1 MKRFAENQLTEFVR
15 KYIRKLI
22 LSLTLIRS
30 KYLVFLLFLVLS
42 TLAWFI
48 RSLNDTY
55 VADLYYPV
63 KYNNLPP
70 NRILLSEPPSK
81 LVLRVRADGYT
92 ILANKLRF
100 KRTLN
105 YDVNAFSLYSLSLDS
120 TSVYQLTRYAREK
133 LTAELNSS
141 SKNISILNI
150 EPDTIFFNFARV
162 RNRKI
167 PVRPILST
175 DETMFARQHM
185 LNGKIRVIPDSV
197 VAIGPSAI
205 VDTLKFIPTEK
216 ITLND
221 LDDTTRKNAKIA
233 QISRVKIPQKK
244 VKVIIPVDR
253 FTESEIEVPI
263 ELEHVP
269 DSLVLKTFPKAVK
282 INYLVTLSNFP
293 KANAEMF
300 HPYVDYRNI
309 ELKSSAKLKVQLD
322 SLPGYIHGIKLSPQY
337 VDYLIEIPSA
347 KDWNNR
353 RNR

>member
-1 MKRFAENQLTEFVR
+1 MKKFIKNYLPDSIRQL
-15 KYIRKLI
+15 IRKLFI
-22 LSLTLIRS
+22 SISLIRS
-30 KYLVFLLFLVLS
+30 KYLAFFFFLILS

-70 NRILLSEPPSK
+70 NRILLSKPPSK

-92 ILANKLRF
+92 ILANKLRI

-133 LTAELNSS
+133 LAAELNSS
-141 SKNISILNI
+141 NKNITILSI

-167 PVRPILST
+167 PVSPIITT
-175 DETMFARQHM
+175 DESMFARQHM
-185 LNGKIRVIPDSV
+185 LNGKILVMPDSV
-197 VAIGPSAI
+197 IASGPSAVI
-205 VDTLKFIPTEK
+205 DTLKHIYTK
-216 ITLND
+216 KLVLDN
-221 LDDTTRKNAKIA
+221 LDDTTHKSVKLA
-233 QISRVKIPQKK
+233 QIPHVKIQQKK
-244 VKVIIPVDR
+244 VKVMVPVDQ
-253 FTESEIEVPI
+253 FTESVIDVPL

-269 DSLVLKTFPKAVK
+269 DSLTLKTFPKDVK
-282 INYLVTLSNFP
+282 ISYLVTLSNFP
-293 KANAEMF
+293 KVTADMF
-300 HPYVDYRNI
+300 HPYVDYKHVQ
-309 ELKSSAKLKVQLD
+309 LQKSTKLTVQLD
-322 SLPGYIHGIKLSPQY
+322 SLPSYIHGIKISPRN
-337 VDYLIEIPSA
+337 VDYLIELPS
-347 KDWNNR
+347 DENWSNG

>member
-1 MKRFAENQLTEFVR
+1 MKKFKENSFSDKINSSL
-15 KYIRKLI
+15 KKLF
-22 LSLTLIRS
+22 LFFYRIRS
-30 KYLVFLLFLVLS
+30 KYFVFFIFLIIS

-70 NRILLSEPPSK
+70 NRILLSQPPSR
-81 LVLRVRADGYT
+81 LILRVRADGYT

-141 SKNISILNI
+141 NKNITILNI

-162 RNRKI
+162 RHRKI
-167 PVRPILST
+167 PVTPVIST
-175 DETMFARQHM
+175 DEMMFARQHM
-185 LNGKIRVIPDSV
+185 LNGRIQVIPDSV
-197 VAIGPSAI
+197 VATGPSAI
-205 VDTLKFIPTEK
+205 IDTLQHIYTEK
-216 ITLND
+216 LILDD
-221 LDDTTRKNAKIA
+221 LDDTTHKTVKLAKIPHVVV
-233 QISRVKIPQKK
+233 QQKK

-253 FTESEIEVPI
+253 FTESEVEVPI
-263 ELEHVP
+263 EQEHVP
-269 DSLVLKTFPKAVK
+269 DSLSLKTFPKTVS
-282 INYLVTLSNFP
+282 ISYLVTLSNFP
-293 KANAEMF
+293 KVTANMF
-300 HPYVDYRNI
+300 HPYVDFRHAQMQ
-309 ELKSSAKLKVQLD
+309 SSSKLNVQLD
-322 SLPGYIHGIKLSPQY
+322 SLPAYIHGIKISPKY

-347 KDWNNR
+347 KDWSNGR
-353 RNR
+353 DR

>member
-1 MKRFAENQLTEFVR
+1 MKKFAENQIPEFIR
-15 KYIRKLI
+15 KIVRKLI
-22 LSLTLIRS
+22 LSITLIRS
-30 KYLVFLLFLVLS
+30 KYLVFFVFFILS

-81 LVLRVRADGYT
+81 LILRVRADGYT

-141 SKNISILNI
+141 SKNITILNI

-167 PVRPILST
+167 PVRPIITT

-185 LNGKIRVIPDSV
+185 LNGEINVIPDSV

-205 VDTLKFIPTEK
+205 IDTLKFIPTEK

-221 LDDTTRKNAKIA
+221 LDDTTRKNVKIA
-233 QISRVKIPQKK
+233 QIPRVKILQKK

-253 FTESEIEVPI
+253 FTESEIEVPV

-269 DSLVLKTFPKAVK
+269 DSLVLKTFPKSVK

-300 HPYVDYRNI
+300 HPYVDYRHI
-309 ELKSSAKLKVQLD
+309 ELNSTSKLKVQID
-322 SLPGYIHGIKLSPQY
+322 TLPGYIHGIKLSPQY